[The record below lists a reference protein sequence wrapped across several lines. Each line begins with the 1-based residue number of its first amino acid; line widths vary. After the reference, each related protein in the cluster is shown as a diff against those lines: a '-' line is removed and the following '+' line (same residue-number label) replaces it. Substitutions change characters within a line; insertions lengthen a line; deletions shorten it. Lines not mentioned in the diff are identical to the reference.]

1 MKTRSE
7 IKKQAKAVLSAK
19 WGKCVLPAFLC
30 ELIIG
35 AASAMV
41 PVAGLL
47 LLPLS
52 SGIYMSYSRLM
63 NGEDADVGTMFTSAF
78 QDNFGRKLAGML
90 LHTLYLTLWCMLFI
104 IPGIIKSFSYA
115 MTPYILAKYPNVSAQ
130 DAITL
135 SRRIMNGNKWN
146 FFVVGLSFFGWALLG
161 VITLGITLIL
171 HTEPYM
177 YLTYTGCFE
186 AYLNDALEN
195 GRITEE
201 DLKINV

>member
-7 IKKQAKAVLSAK
+7 IKNQAKSVLSAK
-19 WGKCVLPAFLC
+19 WGKCVLPAFLYM
-30 ELIIG
+30 IIVS
-35 AASAMV
+35 AANTMI
-41 PVAGLL
+41 PVASLL
-47 LLPLS
+47 LIPLA
-52 SGIYMSYSRLM
+52 SGIYMTYSRLM

-78 QDNFGRKLAGML
+78 QDNFGRKLGGML
-90 LHTLYLTLWCMLFI
+90 LYSLYLVLWSMLFI

-115 MTPYILAKYPNVSAQ
+115 MTPYILAKYPNVPAQ
-130 DAITL
+130 EAITL
-135 SRRIMNGNKWN
+135 SRRIMNGNKWK
-146 FFVVGLSFFGWALLG
+146 FFVVGLSFIGWVLLG

-201 DLKINV
+201 DLRINA